1 MRSIIKLFFLTLVVQ
16 ASYLQAYRDKFE
28 DSLGIKEKNTN
39 AIKVADD
46 KSPEELTFDRV
57 WEAYNGLRHRL
68 DSVLARGHYAS
79 EGSKWQIYRYIFVI
93 FLLSGEP

>member
-1 MRSIIKLFFLTLVVQ
+1 MRCAIKLFWLILIVQ
-16 ASYLQAYRDKFE
+16 ASYRQAYRNNFE
-28 DSLGIKEKNTN
+28 NSLGIKEKDTN
-39 AIKVADD
+39 SIKVADD

-79 EGSKWQIYRYIFVI
+79 EGST
-93 FLLSGEP
+93 